1 MLIKYCQ
8 LNDLPKLSLIFDEYR
23 VHFEQESDLEAST
36 KFLRARIEKNQ
47 AVIFAAVD
55 QDSDDI
61 MGFTLL
67 YPIYSSLKVKSTWTL
82 NDMYI
87 TEKYRKFGVA
97 TRLLEEV
104 KTFGTETGA
113 EWITLKTGVG
123 NTKAQALYEK
133 FGFKK
138 DEGCHYYY
146 LQQ

>member
-1 MLIKYCQ
+1 MLIKHCQ

-23 VHFEQESDLEAST
+23 VHFEQESNLEAST

-47 AVIFAAVD
+47 AVIFAAID

-67 YPIYSSLKVKSTWTL
+67 YPMYSSLKVNSTWTL

-123 NTKAQALYEK
+123 NNKAQALYEK